1 MKCIQCGC
9 ELGEGAKFC
18 FQCGA
23 KQPEESIAEEVF
35 EEEIP
40 VEEEPAEEEPEE
52 VFEETPVY
60 EEDTTQEETYYEEE
74 EVFQGDKLF
83 CPYCGAQNEA
93 DAVFCCSCGQ
103 NMSEG
108 GDTGLEVV
116 DKPKKGKKI
125 VLAVAGVAAIAVVG
139 VFAFKFIGGLGDK
152 DKANYMAYI
161 KDKNLMQIDMD
172 SRKKMPLELERNASE
187 RDGRVSAAY
196 IQYSKDGKYVCYA
209 SDFDEYSYRL
219 NVRRADKKKAESVR
233 IDNNVQDYKLADDN
247 MIYYVND
254 DGTLY
259 RSDLKGN
266 SEKIASDVENFV
278 LSKDCK
284 EILWT
289 EDGDD
294 GYDLYHRETN
304 LKKDEQ
310 KIAKDIRTKYVSKDF
325 KKIVVWQDDELI
337 QIINLKDEK
346 KIASDV
352 YSIVNIDVEN
362 ERYYYTKEEE
372 RDIAASDIVEDDCK
386 AEDAKVKEPKEEDFQ
401 EEVIKKTW
409 TGKYEKVKETNWD
422 KYYEARDEYY
432 EVESREE
439 IREELDTYEF
449 TSTVEDLYCSTEKD
463 EKLVQENYSYLV
475 SVSNAEKNK
484 GFVYVASNAEKMGKI
499 KLSELDYVGDLEY
512 RYENMLSDCQT
523 TYVAKD
529 GKEMLALE
537 ERASDGI
544 FDDDGAIYVTTE
556 VETKKSVNRD
566 EDEDEDE
573 YEDDYDYEMSYRTDL
588 IRLTVEKDK
597 VGSEVVEEDI
607 ESLEMAKDGKVYYI
621 AEMSKKGNKG
631 ELFCN
636 GENIDSDV
644 TPNSVHAV
652 KDSDAVIY
660 TADISS
666 DGDSAALK
674 MYDGKK
680 AKEVADD
687 VYQYYVMGEKEIAVL
702 VDYSTKRYEGEL
714 KLYVGKDQLKDLDSD
729 VQWIIGGRTVY

>member
-1 MKCIQCGC
+1 MRCIQCGC

-23 KQPEESIAEEVF
+23 KQPEAAAAEEVFKKETPVEEVFEEPAEEVF
-35 EEEIP
+35 EEI
-40 VEEEPAEEEPEE
+40 
-52 VFEETPVY
+52 PVY
-60 EEDTTQEETYYEEE
+60 EEETAQEQNYYEEE
-74 EVFQGDKLF
+74 ESFQGNKLF

-103 NMSEG
+103 NMSEDG
-108 GDTGLEVV
+108 ETGLEVV

-187 RDGRVSAAY
+187 RDGRVSASY
-196 IQYSKDGKYVCYA
+196 IQYSKDGKYVCYP

-233 IDNNVQDYKLADDN
+233 IDSNVQDYKLADDN

-284 EILWT
+284 EILWM

-310 KIAKDIRTKYVSKDF
+310 KIAKNIRTRYYSKDF
-325 KKIVVWQDDELI
+325 KKVVVWQDDELV
-337 QIINLKDEK
+337 QITNLKDEK

-352 YSIVNIDVEN
+352 SSIAYIDVEN

-372 RDIAASDIVEDDCK
+372 RDISAADIVEDDCK

-409 TGKYEKVKETNWD
+409 SGKYEKVKETDWD
-422 KYYEARDEYY
+422 KYDEARSAYY
-432 EVESREE
+432 KVESRDE
-439 IREELDTYEF
+439 IRDELDTYEF
-449 TSTVEDLYCSTEKD
+449 TVNAQDLYCSTAKD

-475 SVSNAEKNK
+475 SVSTEEKNK
-484 GFVYVASNAEKMGKI
+484 GFVYVASDMENAEKV
-499 KLSELDYVGDLEY
+499 KLSELSYIGDVQY
-512 RYENMLSDCQT
+512 RYENMISDSQM

-529 GKEMLALE
+529 GKELQAFE
-537 ERASDGI
+537 GNATEGA
-544 FDDDGAIYVTTE
+544 FDDDGTIYIATT
-556 VETKKSVNRD
+556 VETKKAAKKSEE
-566 EDEDEDE
+566 EDEYG
-573 YEDDYDYEMSYRTDL
+573 YEDDYETSYRTDL
-588 IRLTVEKDK
+588 ICLTVGKDK
-597 VGSEVVEEDI
+597 VDSKVVEEDI
-607 ESLEMAKDGKVYYI
+607 ESLELAKGGNVYYV

-636 GENIDSDV
+636 GESIDSDV
-644 TPNSVHAV
+644 TPHSVHSI
-652 KDSDAVIY
+652 KDSDAVFY
-660 TADISS
+660 TADRSS

-687 VYQYYVMGEKEIAVL
+687 VFQYYVMGEKEIAVL

-714 KLYVGKDQLKDLDSD
+714 KLYVGKEQLKDLDSD